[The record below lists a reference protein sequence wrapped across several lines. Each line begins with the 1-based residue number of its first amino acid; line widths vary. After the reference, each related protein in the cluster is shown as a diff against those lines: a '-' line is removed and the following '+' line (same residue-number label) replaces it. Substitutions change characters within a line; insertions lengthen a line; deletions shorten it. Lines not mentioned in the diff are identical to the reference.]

1 MVYWPQFFSSSADG
15 THKWKIFAPHCAPS
29 RPPSTIC
36 GGVFDLDRLR
46 RRLTEL
52 ETTLA
57 DAALWNDPRQAK
69 RLSQER
75 SQVERELAHWQAIER
90 DHRDLDALIELA
102 EQEQDASL
110 EPDIRSQLA
119 SLTARAQELKTDTL
133 LSGEHDRGSAI
144 VQIHPGAGGTESQD
158 WAQMLLRMYVRW
170 AEQHQYKTQMLDLQ
184 PGEEA
189 GIKDATFSVDGAN
202 AYGYLRA
209 EAGIHRLVRISPFDA
224 NKRRHTSFASV
235 SVFPDIEDEIAVEIN
250 EKDLRI
256 DTYRASSAGGQHV
269 NKTSSAVR
277 ITHIPTNIVVQ
288 SQNERSQHQNKAT
301 AMKVLKARLYEV
313 ERQKQEAAMQK
324 VVGEKKGISWGSQIR
339 SYVFAPY
346 QMVKD
351 HRTGI
356 EVGNVAAVM
365 DGALDPF
372 IQGFL
377 LQQASGKTAPSTAA
391 PNISDDD
398 V

>member
-1 MVYWPQFFSSSADG
+1 M
-15 THKWKIFAPHCAPS
+15 
-29 RPPSTIC
+29 
-36 GGVFDLDRLR
+36 
-46 RRLTEL
+46 
-52 ETTLA
+52 
-57 DAALWNDPRQAK
+57 
-69 RLSQER
+69 
-75 SQVERELAHWQAIER
+75 
-90 DHRDLDALIELA
+90 LIDLA

-110 EPDIRSQLA
+110 EPEIRGQLDA
-119 SLTARAQELKTDTL
+119 LTRQAESLKTEAM
-133 LSGEHDRGSAI
+133 LSGEHDARSAI

-158 WAQMLLRMYVRW
+158 WAQMLLRMYLRW
-170 AEQHQYKTQMLDLQ
+170 AERHDYKNQMLDLQ

-189 GIKDATFSVDGAN
+189 GIKDATFAVNGAY

-235 SVFPDIEDEIAVEIN
+235 SVFPDIEDEIDITID

-269 NKTSSAVR
+269 NKTSSAIR
-277 ITHIPTNIVVQ
+277 ITHLPTNLVVQ
-288 SQNERSQHQNKAT
+288 SQNERSQHQNKAA
-301 AMKVLKARLYEV
+301 AMKVLKARLYEL

-324 VVGEKKGISWGSQIR
+324 VVGEKKGIAWGSQIR

-356 EVGNVAAVM
+356 ESGNVTAVM
-365 DGALDPF
+365 DGAIDPF
-372 IQGFL
+372 IQGYL
-377 LQQASGKTAPSTAA
+377 LRAATVDGTAPEPEQLTD
-391 PNISDDD
+391 PHPEHNMEETDEP
-398 V
+398 